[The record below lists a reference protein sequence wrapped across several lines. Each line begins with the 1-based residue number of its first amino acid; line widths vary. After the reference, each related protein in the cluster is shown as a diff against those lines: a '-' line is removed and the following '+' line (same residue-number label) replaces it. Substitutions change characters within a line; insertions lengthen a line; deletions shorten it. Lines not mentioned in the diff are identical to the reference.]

1 MCKFCNHWV
10 ACFQRAVRTSCLTK
24 VTNNHTSQLV
34 TLFTRVKLF
43 WQSSKQNA
51 KSTGYPHLNKLCVQ
65 KVLSF
70 PFSNLCFLF
79 IDFYESF
86 NFLSLI
92 LRNSVCFSRFSSEIF
107 HETLAQGRPKL
118 IPLCIPYVW
127 LLCFRGVTMSQSEMS
142 RRASAVKEFT

>member
-24 VTNNHTSQLV
+24 VTNNHTSQLD

-65 KVLSF
+65 KVLSST
-70 PFSNLCFLF
+70 FSYFCFLF
-79 IDFYESF
+79 IDFCESF
-86 NFLSLI
+86 NFLIPLI
-92 LRNSVCFSRFSSEIF
+92 LRDSVCFSRFPRKF
-107 HETLAQGRPKL
+107 FARLWFPCAYLMFDRCVFL
-118 IPLCIPYVW
+118 V
-127 LLCFRGVTMSQSEMS
+127 
-142 RRASAVKEFT
+142 